1 MQPHLRGIHGQLSDI
16 LAESAADDATAAL
29 EEEIRTL
36 RGRLAASEEL
46 LRLRRRAG
54 HFDARTEAL
63 IADIARASTPGP
75 VNVIQERASTVN
87 LGQNSRA
94 DDGQAGRD
102 SRAEARPSLEVSR
115 ADFESQSERGEEE
128 QITEGPLEAIPVH
141 DLPALEPLPEATAS
155 ESSWVTGLR
164 SQHST
169 VTIAHLQAENA
180 RKNKWANRWH

>member
-16 LAESAADDATAAL
+16 LAEGAAGDATAAL

-75 VNVIQERASTVN
+75 VNVIQERASTMN
-87 LGQNSRA
+87 AGQNSRA
-94 DDGQAGRD
+94 EDGQAGRD
-102 SRAEARPSLEVSR
+102 RRRRREHNKGARRA
-115 ADFESQSERGEEE
+115 F
-128 QITEGPLEAIPVH
+128 
-141 DLPALEPLPEATAS
+141 
-155 ESSWVTGLR
+155 R
-164 SQHST
+164 SHPC
-169 VTIAHLQAENA
+169 
-180 RKNKWANRWH
+180 

>member
-1 MQPHLRGIHGQLSDI
+1 MED
-16 LAESAADDATAAL
+16 
-29 EEEIRTL
+29 EIRTL

-54 HFDARTEAL
+54 HL

-128 QITEGPLEAIPVH
+128 QITDHP
-141 DLPALEPLPEATAS
+141 
-155 ESSWVTGLR
+155 R
-164 SQHST
+164 
-169 VTIAHLQAENA
+169 
-180 RKNKWANRWH
+180 

>member
-16 LAESAADDATAAL
+16 LAEGAAGDATAAL

-75 VNVIQERASTVN
+75 VNPLFLLLNPPQILKTRV
-87 LGQNSRA
+87 
-94 DDGQAGRD
+94 
-102 SRAEARPSLEVSR
+102 RPK
-115 ADFESQSERGEEE
+115 FWKICGWP
-128 QITEGPLEAIPVH
+128 I
-141 DLPALEPLPEATAS
+141 
-155 ESSWVTGLR
+155 
-164 SQHST
+164 
-169 VTIAHLQAENA
+169 
-180 RKNKWANRWH
+180 

>member
-1 MQPHLRGIHGQLSDI
+1 MQSHLRGIHGQLSDI
-16 LAESAADDATAAL
+16 LADDATAAL

-128 QITEGPLEAIPVH
+128 QITEGPLEAIPVMIV
-141 DLPALEPLPEATAS
+141 LLSSRCQRPRPARAPGKLA
-155 ESSWVTGLR
+155 
-164 SQHST
+164 
-169 VTIAHLQAENA
+169 
-180 RKNKWANRWH
+180 